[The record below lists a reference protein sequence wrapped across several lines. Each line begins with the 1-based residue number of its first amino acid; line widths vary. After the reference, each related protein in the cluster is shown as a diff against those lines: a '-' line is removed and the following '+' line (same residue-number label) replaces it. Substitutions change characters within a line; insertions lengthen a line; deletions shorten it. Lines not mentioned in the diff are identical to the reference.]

1 MDDLEFEYDMSA
13 LVLGQNLI
21 SGKWTIFILWFLR
34 KGKKR
39 FKELHAFLRHTSRSM
54 LTKQLQELE
63 QYGLIRREVYGEVP
77 VRVEYSLTEIGEKL
91 IPVLYAL
98 SDWSKEYV
106 AYFKEDG
113 ISDVDFLREA
123 FIKDKY
129 KYYRDYPSI

>member
-1 MDDLEFEYDMSA
+1 MEDLEFEYAMSA

-34 KGKKR
+34 NGKKR
-39 FKELHAFLRHTSRSM
+39 FKELHAFLRHTSGSM

-63 QYGLIRREVYGEVP
+63 QYGLIHRDVYGEVP

-91 IPVLYAL
+91 IPVLDAM

-106 AYFKEDG
+106 ACSKEDG
-113 ISDVDFLREA
+113 MSDVEFLRAA

-129 KYYRDYPSI
+129 KYYRNYPSI

>member
-1 MDDLEFEYDMSA
+1 MEDLEFEYDMSA

-21 SGKWTIFILWFLR
+21 CGKWTIFILWFLS
-34 KGKKR
+34 KDKKR
-39 FKELHAFLRHTSRSM
+39 FKELHKFLRHTSRSM

-63 QYGLIRREVYGEVP
+63 HNGLIQRDVYGEVP

-129 KYYRDYPSI
+129 KYYKDYPSI

>member
-1 MDDLEFEYDMSA
+1 MEDLQYEYDMSA

-21 SGKWTIFILWFLR
+21 SGKWTIFILWSLS

-39 FKELHAFLRHTSRSM
+39 FKDLHNFLRHTSRSI

-63 QYGLIRREVYGEVP
+63 HNGLIQREVYGEVP

-106 AYFKEDG
+106 TYSKEDG
-113 ISDVDFLREA
+113 MSDVDFLRHA

-129 KYYRDYPSI
+129 KYYRDYPSV